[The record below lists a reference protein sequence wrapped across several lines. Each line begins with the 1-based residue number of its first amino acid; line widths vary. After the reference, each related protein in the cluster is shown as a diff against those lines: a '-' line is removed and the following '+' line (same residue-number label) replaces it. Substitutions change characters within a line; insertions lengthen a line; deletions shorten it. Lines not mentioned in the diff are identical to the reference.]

1 MENHIIKR
9 PDEDVQA
16 LAQALLDA
24 KQQVG
29 FCGDE
34 LPLVCS
40 GVDILPTLG
49 DLPEL
54 TVNAV
59 MAMTQRHYFP

>member
-1 MENHIIKR
+1 LENHIIKR

-40 GVDILPTLG
+40 GLDILPTLG

-54 TVNAV
+54 TVNVV
-59 MAMTQRHYFP
+59 MTMTQRHYFP

>member
-1 MENHIIKR
+1 
-9 PDEDVQA
+9 VQV

-40 GVDILPTLG
+40 GIDTLPTLG
-49 DLPEL
+49 NIPEL

-59 MAMTQRHYFP
+59 MAMTWRQ

>member
-1 MENHIIKR
+1 MQ
-9 PDEDVQA
+9 V

-59 MAMTQRHYFP
+59 MAMTRRQ

>member
-1 MENHIIKR
+1 LENHIIKR
-9 PDEDVQA
+9 PDEDVQV

-40 GVDILPTLG
+40 GIDTLPTLG